1 MEKKLYRSSKDK
13 MISGVCGGIA
23 EYFDVDPTLVR
34 IGVVILGFASF
45 FTFFFGYIICAIVMP
60 EKPYDEEEEEVEVYD
75 KDGNRIHHT
84 QKKNS
89 KIIGYGL
96 IGIGAI
102 WIINKLVWWV
112 DHDIY
117 IGLGIIVI
125 GLIVLLSGINRK
137 QEADK

>member
-1 MEKKLYRSSKDK
+1 MDKKLYRSSKDK

-23 EYFDVDPTLVR
+23 EYFNIDPTLVR

-60 EKPYDEEEEEVEVYD
+60 EKPYDEEEEDVEVYD
-75 KDGNRIHHT
+75 KDGNKIHT

-89 KIIGYGL
+89 NIIGFGL
-96 IGIGAI
+96 IGVGCI
-102 WIINKLVWWV
+102 WILNKLVWWV

-117 IGLGIIVI
+117 VGLGIIII
-125 GLIVLLSGINRK
+125 GIIVLLTSMNRK
-137 QEADK
+137 NEASK

>member
-1 MEKKLYRSSKDK
+1 MDKKLYRSSKDK

-23 EYFDVDPTLVR
+23 EYFNIDPTLVR

-60 EKPYDEEEEEVEVYD
+60 EKPYDEEEEDVEVYD
-75 KDGNRIHHT
+75 KDGNKIHT

-89 KIIGYGL
+89 NIIGFSL
-96 IGIGAI
+96 IGIGCI
-102 WIINKLVWWV
+102 WILNKLVWWV

-117 IGLGIIVI
+117 VGLGIIII
-125 GLIVLLSGINRK
+125 GIIVLLTSMNRK
-137 QEADK
+137 NEASK